1 MLLELREF
9 GEPRSSG
16 WGIRVRLLL
25 SGDGTSEREES
36 EVVVAADA
44 ALPGRLE
51 GMTVRGGE
59 GGYWKK
65 VRERGTGGQRRGE
78 AGREIYYKGIDF
90 CHVRSWTCNCHQRS
104 GKLCV

>member
-16 WGIRVRLLL
+16 CGSKVREPL

-44 ALPGRLE
+44 ELPGRLE
-51 GMTVRGGE
+51 GMFE
-59 GGYWKK
+59 
-65 VRERGTGGQRRGE
+65 
-78 AGREIYYKGIDF
+78 
-90 CHVRSWTCNCHQRS
+90 
-104 GKLCV
+104 L